1 MRKGLNLF
9 FNTEQME
16 QYEFEDSLERITETM
31 TYSSP
36 HIEESIPNYEG
47 TSEKQPCFVKATVVY
62 VVMEQ
67 TGNSSQVMQ
76 SFISE
81 ASRIAKA
88 HSNCKDVICFE
99 DRLVLIYSSAY
110 KAELGYALDD
120 AARIRSLSMVIS
132 KLGRKQGFGSIK
144 VNIGMDYGVVE
155 MYRMG
160 TDMNVCPRFAW
171 RGPAIENAHRNAE
184 NAQDELIIS
193 RVVWNNLSERNQKL
207 FKMQSVLTE
216 NYVGQIVNIMMNNWL
231 NKSL

>member
-1 MRKGLNLF
+1 
-9 FNTEQME
+9 ME
-16 QYEFEDSLERITETM
+16 KYEFEDSLKRITETM

-36 HIEESIPNYEG
+36 LVEERIPDKEG

-62 VVMEQ
+62 VVMEK
-67 TGNSSQVMQ
+67 TENSPQVMQ

-88 HSNCKDVICFE
+88 HTNCKDVICFE
-99 DRLVLIYSSAY
+99 DRMVLIYSSAY

-132 KLGRKQGFGSIK
+132 KLGRKKGYGSIK
-144 VNIGMDYGVVE
+144 VNIGMDFGLVE

-160 TDMNVCPRFAW
+160 SDINESPRFAW
-171 RGPAIENAHRNAE
+171 RGTAIDNARKNAE
-184 NAQDELIIS
+184 DAQDELIITS
-193 RVVWNNLSERNQKL
+193 VVWNNLSERDQKL

>member
-1 MRKGLNLF
+1 
-9 FNTEQME
+9 ME
-16 QYEFEDSLERITETM
+16 RYEFEDSLGRIAETM
-31 TYSSP
+31 SYSTP
-36 HIEESIPNYEG
+36 LVEENIPDNEG
-47 TSEKQPCFVKATVVY
+47 TSEKQPCFVKATVVF
-62 VVMEQ
+62 VVIEQ

-99 DRLVLIYSSAY
+99 NRMVLIYSSAY

-132 KLGRKQGFGSIK
+132 RLGRKKGYGSIK
-144 VNIGMDYGVVE
+144 VNVGMDYGLVE

-160 TDMNVCPRFAW
+160 SDMNETPNFAW
-171 RGPAIENAHRNAE
+171 RGNAIDNARKNAE
-184 NAQDELIIS
+184 DAQDELVITS
-193 RVVWNNLSERNQKL
+193 VVWNNLSERNQKL